1 VSADTVSAD
10 TWRVVVS
17 SSKVSPVSGRGTTAV
32 GGGAGVSRPQSGTQG
47 EARGGQ
53 DSVQITGAASQLA
66 ELEQALR
73 THPAIDEGRVESI
86 TLALERGAY
95 TISSEHIAD
104 QLLYLEHA
112 LASVPIEEQ

>member
-1 VSADTVSAD
+1 M
-10 TWRVVVS
+10 S
-17 SSKVSPVSGRGTTAV
+17 SSKVSPVSGRGTTQV
-32 GGGAGVSRPQSGTQG
+32 GAAAGVSRPQSGTQG
-47 EARGGQ
+47 GASQSDRS
-53 DSVQITGAASQLA
+53 DSAASVQITGAASQLA

-73 THPAIDEGRVESI
+73 THPAIDQGRVESI

-112 LASVPIEEQ
+112 LGSVPIDEQ